1 MPKKKESKQ
10 LFELNE
16 ANIERFL
23 DQHDTGLSVP
33 LGDLEFPLNDSS
45 YGVQNFREWKY
56 FKDMVAENVKT
67 VSKGHTFLW
76 SNETLEKIRKQGQYK
91 QFVEPPKISIVKQ
104 TKIERLRLKR
114 AKAMLAKWNG
124 KKSTTMYTTGN
135 KFPGAELGSPSSST
149 VLSATTKNSIKK
161 DRRSA
166 SPSKTRSVSPS
177 KTRSVSPS
185 KARK

>member
-1 MPKKKESKQ
+1 MSKKKETKQ
-10 LFELNE
+10 VFELNE

-23 DQHDTGLSVP
+23 EQHDTGLTVP
-33 LGDLEFPLNDSS
+33 IGDLEFPLNDSS
-45 YGVQNFREWKY
+45 YGVQDFREWKY

-104 TKIERLRLKR
+104 TKIDRLRLKR

-135 KFPGAELGSPSSST
+135 KYPGAEIGSPSSST
-149 VLSATTKNSIKK
+149 VGVTIIKPNKK
-161 DRRSA
+161 DRRSPARSPTRSA
-166 SPSKTRSVSPS
+166 SPSKTR
-177 KTRSVSPS
+177 K
-185 KARK
+185 